1 MNTSNRD
8 FVLIGIDPGIRNTG
22 WGVVRVKENNI
33 LHLCHGV
40 IKTKDS
46 ESDALRLNHI
56 ANSLDEIIKKYKP
69 KIAAIEKIFVSN
81 SGESALKLGMARG
94 VALNSLVSHKQII
107 IKELAAR
114 YIKKAITGTG
124 AADKDQIKYMIEK
137 LLGKIVVQSDAADAL
152 AIAIAGYNSPNESFN
167 SLKLNYDT
175 KKNSNH
181 KLNNAIRKALDKG

>member
-1 MNTSNRD
+1 MNNLNRD
-8 FVLIGIDPGIRNTG
+8 CVVIGIDPGIRNTG
-22 WGVVRVKENNI
+22 WGVIRVKENNI
-33 LHLCHGV
+33 LHLSHGV
-40 IKTKDS
+40 INTVHNG
-46 ESDALRLNHI
+46 SDALRLNYI
-56 ANSLDEIIKKYKP
+56 ANSLDEIIKNYKP
-69 KIAAIEKIFVSN
+69 DIAVIEKIFVSN

-94 VALNSLVSHKQII
+94 VALNSLVSQKKII

-152 AIAIAGYNSPNESFN
+152 AIAIAGYNTPNESLN
-167 SLKLNYDT
+167 SLKLNYN
-175 KKNSNH
+175 KKKYSNH

>member
-1 MNTSNRD
+1 MNNLNRD
-8 FVLIGIDPGIRNTG
+8 CVVIGIDPGIRNTG
-22 WGVVRVKENNI
+22 WGVIRVKENNI
-33 LHLCHGV
+33 FHLCHGV
-40 IKTKDS
+40 INT
-46 ESDALRLNHI
+46 EHNGSDALRLNYI
-56 ANSLDEIIKKYKP
+56 ANSLDEIIKNYKP
-69 KIAAIEKIFVSN
+69 DIAVIEKIFVSN

-94 VALNSLVSHKQII
+94 VALNALVAQKKII

-152 AIAIAGYNSPNESFN
+152 AIAIAGYNTPNENFN
-167 SLKLNYDT
+167 SLKLNYD
-175 KKNSNH
+175 KKKYSNH

>member
-1 MNTSNRD
+1 MNTSNSD
-8 FVLIGIDPGIRNTG
+8 CVVIGIDPGIRNTG
-22 WGVVRVKENNI
+22 WGVIRVEGNN
-33 LHLCHGV
+33 LHHLSHGV
-40 IKTKDS
+40 IQTEDNG
-46 ESDALRLNHI
+46 SDAMRLNFI
-56 ANSLDEIIKKYKP
+56 SNSLDEIIKKYKP
-69 KIAAIEKIFVSN
+69 DIAAIEKIFVSN

-94 VALNSLVSHKQII
+94 VALNSLVSHKQIL

>member
-1 MNTSNRD
+1 MNNLNRD
-8 FVLIGIDPGIRNTG
+8 CVVIGIDPGIRNTG
-22 WGVVRVKENNI
+22 WGVIRVKENNI

-40 IKTKDS
+40 INT
-46 ESDALRLNHI
+46 EQNGSDALRLNYI
-56 ANSLDEIIKKYKP
+56 ANSLDEIIKNYKP
-69 KIAAIEKIFVSN
+69 DIAVIEKIFVSN

-94 VALNSLVSHKQII
+94 VALNSLVSQKKII

-152 AIAIAGYNSPNESFN
+152 AIAIAGYNTPNESLN
-167 SLKLNYDT
+167 SLKLNYD
-175 KKNSNH
+175 KKKYSNH

>member
-1 MNTSNRD
+1 MNTSNKD
-8 FVLIGIDPGIRNTG
+8 CVLIGIDPGIRNTG
-22 WGVVRVKENNI
+22 WGVIRVEGNN
-33 LHLCHGV
+33 LHHLSHGV
-40 IKTKDS
+40 IQTKDNG
-46 ESDALRLNHI
+46 SDAMRLNFI

-69 KIAAIEKIFVSN
+69 DIAAIEKIFVSN

-94 VALNSLVSHKQII
+94 VALNSLVSHKQIL

-152 AIAIAGYNSPNESFN
+152 AIAIAGYNTPNESLN
-167 SLKLNYDT
+167 SLKLNYD
-175 KKNSNH
+175 KKKYSNH

>member
-1 MNTSNRD
+1 MNNLNRD
-8 FVLIGIDPGIRNTG
+8 CVVIGIDPGIRNTG
-22 WGVVRVKENNI
+22 WGVIRVKENNI

-40 IKTKDS
+40 INT
-46 ESDALRLNHI
+46 EHNGNDALRLNYI
-56 ANSLDEIIKKYKP
+56 ANSLDEIIKNYKP
-69 KIAAIEKIFVSN
+69 DIAVIEKIFVSN

-94 VALNSLVSHKQII
+94 VALNSLVSQKKII

-137 LLGKIVVQSDAADAL
+137 LLGKTVVQSDAADAL
-152 AIAIAGYNSPNESFN
+152 AIAIAGYNTPNESLN
-167 SLKLNYDT
+167 SLKLDYD
-175 KKNSNH
+175 KKKYSNH

>member
-1 MNTSNRD
+1 MNNLNRD
-8 FVLIGIDPGIRNTG
+8 CVVIGIDPGIRNTG
-22 WGVVRVKENNI
+22 WGVIRVKENNI

-40 IKTKDS
+40 INT
-46 ESDALRLNHI
+46 EYNGSDALRLNYI
-56 ANSLDEIIKKYKP
+56 ANSLDEIIKNYKP
-69 KIAAIEKIFVSN
+69 DIAVIEKIFVSN

-94 VALNSLVSHKQII
+94 VALNSLVSQKKII

-124 AADKDQIKYMIEK
+124 TADKNQIKYMIEK

-152 AIAIAGYNSPNESFN
+152 AIAIAGYNTPNERFN
-167 SLKLNYDT
+167 SLKLNYD
-175 KKNSNH
+175 KKKYSNH

>member
-1 MNTSNRD
+1 MNNLNRD
-8 FVLIGIDPGIRNTG
+8 CVVIGIDPGIRNTG
-22 WGVVRVKENNI
+22 WGIIHVKENNL
-33 LHLCHGV
+33 LHLSHGV
-40 IKTKDS
+40 INT
-46 ESDALRLNHI
+46 EHNGSDALRLNYI
-56 ANSLDEIIKKYKP
+56 ANSLDEIIKNYKP
-69 KIAAIEKIFVSN
+69 DIAVIEKIFVSN

-94 VALNSLVSHKQII
+94 VALNSLVSQKKII

-152 AIAIAGYNSPNESFN
+152 AIAIAGYNTPNESLN
-167 SLKLNYDT
+167 SLKLNYD
-175 KKNSNH
+175 KKKYSNH